1 MQVWIRSAY
10 KVLFRNLPLGLILCF
25 VVGGVIPAAA
35 QMAVWSPVA
44 VAQSVPVQT
53 SAKTPVQTGQ
63 TLYQTG
69 RFLEAVT
76 VWQAEADRLQR
87 SGDIPNYAL
96 ILSYLALTYQQ
107 LGRQLQATQTLQRA
121 IALPASPR
129 TRAQILNTQG
139 QLYWMQG
146 QPQAALEIWQQS
158 EKQYQQVSD
167 RTGTIGTQL
176 NQAKAL
182 QSLGFYRRARTLL
195 EQIEGALQGEA
206 DSSLKAAALSNLGNV
221 LRVSGDLAA
230 SESVLQKSLAI
241 AQSIQSISDM
251 QIAWLNLGN
260 TAEANRQQ
268 TEALMFY
275 ERAAATES
283 PVKLQAQLNQLKL
296 LIESEASQEQGTA
309 QIQTLLSQIQSQL
322 DYLPPSQA
330 TIYAQINLAESLM
343 KRSDRSSDLKSVA
356 HLLAT
361 AVQQA
366 KNLGNLRAQSFATGQ
381 LGQLYEQTQQWS
393 DAEFLTR
400 EALLLSEIIHAPDVA
415 YRWQWQL
422 GRILKAKVFLNL
434 VRNRSDYAPAIAT
447 YTQAINTLQSLRN
460 DLVTVS
466 QDAQFS
472 FREKVEPVY
481 RELVDLL
488 LQQADSANPQIEQDN
503 LKQARSLIES
513 LQLAELANF
522 FREACVDSQ
531 PQQVDQI
538 DPQAAVIYPIVLPDR
553 LEVILAIS
561 GQPLRHYTTPASQT
575 EVETV
580 GRRMRQSLRSTSFA
594 QERQPIA
601 QDLYTWLVKP
611 ALEDLTR
618 SQIKTLVFVL
628 DGVLR
633 DLPMAAL
640 YDGNQYLIEQ
650 YQIVV
655 TPGLRLFGGRANHA
669 KIRALIGGLS
679 QGNQSFAPLPG
690 VKQEVMQIG
699 RLLTSP
705 VLLDETFT
713 TKALKSKLKTQPVSV
728 VHLATHGEFSSR
740 AEDTYIATWDGR
752 LNVNALDA
760 LLTNRESLNLPP
772 IDLLVLSACETAKGD
787 RRAALGLAGVAVR
800 SGANSTLAT
809 LWQVNDQS
817 TAEFMVQFYREL
829 AKSGAKAEAV
839 RSAQL
844 HLLKQP
850 SLSHP
855 YYWAPF
861 VLIGNWL

>member
-1 MQVWIRSAY
+1 M
-10 KVLFRNLPLGLILCF
+10 PLGLILCF
-25 VVGGVIPAAA
+25 LVGGTIPGTAH
-35 QMAVWSPVA
+35 MAIGIPV
-44 VAQSVPVQT
+44 SVPAVSVQ
-53 SAKTPVQTGQ
+53 PLIQMGQ

-69 RFLEAVT
+69 RFLDAANVWETEAN
-76 VWQAEADRLQR
+76 RLHR
-87 SGDIPNYAL
+87 SGDTSNQAL
-96 ILSYLALTYQQ
+96 IFSYLALTYQQ
-107 LGRQLQATQTLQRA
+107 LGRQLQATQTLQQA
-121 IALPASPR
+121 IALPASPL

-139 QLYWMQG
+139 QLYLTQG
-146 QPQAALEIWQQS
+146 QPQAALKTWQQA
-158 EKQYQQVSD
+158 ENQYRRVKDS
-167 RTGTIGTQL
+167 TGTIGTQL

-182 QSLGFYRRARTLL
+182 QALGFYRRARTQL
-195 EQIEGALQGEA
+195 EQIEAALQNESE
-206 DSSLKAAALSNLGNV
+206 SSLKAVALLNLGNV

-230 SESVLQKSLAI
+230 SERVLQKSLAI
-241 AQSIQSISDM
+241 AQRIRSRPDM

-260 TAEANRQQ
+260 TAEAKNQQ
-268 TEALMFY
+268 TAALMFY
-275 ERAAATES
+275 EQAAAADS
-283 PVKLQAQLNQLKL
+283 PVRLQAQLNQLDL
-296 LIESEASQEQGTA
+296 LIESETLSETLQEDRTT
-309 QIQTLLSQIQSQL
+309 QIQRLLTQIRSQL
-322 DYLPPSQA
+322 DPLPSSQTA
-330 TIYAQINLAESLM
+330 IYAQINLAQSLM
-343 KRSDRSSDLKSVA
+343 KWVNLNETSAEVARASDLKSVA
-356 HLLAT
+356 QLLAK
-361 AVQQA
+361 AIQQA
-366 KNLGNLRAQSFATGQ
+366 KSLGNLRAQSYATGR
-381 LGQLYEQTQQWS
+381 LGQLYEQIQQWS
-393 DAEFLTR
+393 DAESLTR
-400 EALLLSEIIHAPDVA
+400 EALLLSEIIHASDIT
-415 YRWQWQL
+415 YQWQWQL
-422 GRILKAKVFLNL
+422 GRILKTKARLNQIG
-434 VRNRSDYAPAIAT
+434 NEDDYTLAIAS
-447 YTQAINTLQSLRN
+447 YTQAVNTLQLLRN

-466 QDAQFS
+466 EDAQFS

-488 LQQADSANPQIEQDN
+488 LQQSNSASAEIEQDN

-538 DPQAAVIYPIVLPDR
+538 DPQAAVIYPIVLVDR

-561 GQPLRHYTTPASQT
+561 GQPLRHYATQASQT
-575 EVETV
+575 QVEDT

-594 QERQPIA
+594 QERLPIA
-601 QDLYTWLVKP
+601 QDLYSWLVKP
-611 ALEDLTR
+611 ALTHLAH

-650 YQIVV
+650 YQVVV
-655 TPGLRLFGGRANHA
+655 TPGLRLFGRQTTHPQ
-669 KIRALIGGLS
+669 IRALIGGLS
-679 QGNQSFAPLPG
+679 QGNTTFAPLPG
-690 VKQEVMQIG
+690 VKQEVIRIG
-699 RLLTSP
+699 RLLTST

-713 TKALKSKLKTQPVSV
+713 TQTLKSKLKTQPVSV
-728 VHLATHGEFSSR
+728 VHLATHGEFSSK

-752 LNVNALDA
+752 LNVKALDT
-760 LLTNRESLNLPP
+760 LLTNREYLNLPS

-800 SGANSTLAT
+800 SGASSTLAT

-817 TAEFMVQFYREL
+817 TAEFMVQFYQAF
-829 AKSGAKAEAV
+829 AKSRVKGEAV

-850 SLSHP
+850 AFNHP